1 MKIIENASASNLVPE
16 SQGAL
21 NSLKNYFDARPVM
34 TSFLAMHLGF
44 AAIYFIVFQITRL
57 EPFSTSLQGALINT
71 IPLMSLSAGVIWLL
85 HKFALGRPKWR
96 HIAAHPVL
104 ATVFTFAWY
113 FIVLIGRGFNGNW
126 LENGFTI
133 EPFIWI
139 AGVWQLYQGIAL
151 YVFSATFAYAAY
163 YYERAKHVERFGSEG
178 AQAIPVS
185 VDRKERL
192 IIRSG
197 REYLTFDYEDIFYL
211 EANGDEVK
219 LRSRTGT
226 TKTSKSLSSLA
237 DALPTPPFVRI
248 HRSYIIN
255 IENVQSAEPAGNG
268 RLTIHL
274 SNGTSLI
281 TSRAG
286 ARAFREH
293 VD

>member
-1 MKIIENASASNLVPE
+1 MKNFEDTRDFNLFLE
-16 SQGAL
+16 SL
-21 NSLKNYFDARPVM
+21 NVLKSIKQYFDARPIM
-34 TSFLAMHLGF
+34 SSFLAMHLGF
-44 AAIYFIVFQITRL
+44 STIYFIVFQITRL
-57 EPFSTSLQGALINT
+57 EPFSQSIQGALINT
-71 IPLMSLSAGVIWLL
+71 IPLMSLSAMVIWSLNT
-85 HKFALGRPKWR
+85 FVLGRPKWR
-96 HIAAHPVL
+96 HLAVHPVL
-104 ATVFTFAWY
+104 ATAFTFAWY
-113 FIVLIGRGFNGNW
+113 FIVLIGRGFSGNW

-133 EPFIWI
+133 EPFIWV

-163 YYERAKHVERFGSEG
+163 YYQRAKRFENYGSERI
-178 AQAIPVS
+178 QTKPVNL
-185 VDRKERL
+185 DRKERL
-192 IIRSG
+192 IVRSG
-197 REYLTFDYEDIFYL
+197 REYLSFDYEDIFYV

-226 TKTSKSLSSLA
+226 SKTSKSMSSLT

-255 IENVQSAEPAGNG
+255 IEKVQSAEPAGNG

-281 TSRAG
+281 TSRSG

>member
-1 MKIIENASASNLVPE
+1 MKIIENASAYNPVPK

-21 NSLKNYFDARPVM
+21 NSVKNYFDARPVM

-57 EPFSTSLQGALINT
+57 EPFSTSVQGALVNT

-85 HKFALGRPKWR
+85 NKFALGRRKWR
-96 HIAAHPVL
+96 HIAVHPVL

-113 FIVLIGRGFNGNW
+113 FIVLIGLGFSGNW
-126 LENGFTI
+126 IENGFTI

-139 AGVWQLYQGIAL
+139 AGVWQLYQGVAL

-163 YYERAKHVERFGSEG
+163 YYKRAKRFENYGSED

-185 VDRKERL
+185 VDRKQRL

-197 REYLTFDYEDIFYL
+197 REYLSFDYEDIFYL

-237 DALPTPPFVRI
+237 DVLPTPPFIRI